1 MNNRDN
7 NTNMK
12 DIIIEQLKQVYDPE
26 FPVVDIWTLGMI
38 YNVDIDEENKKI
50 YILMTLTSPM
60 CPL

>member
-1 MNNRDN
+1 MNNRD